1 MKNPLVIVESPTKAK
16 MITNFLKKKYKV
28 IASKGH
34 VFDLP
39 QKHLGVNIKN
49 NFKPSYKILPGK
61 EKIMEEIK
69 SAIIKASDIYVAT
82 DYDREGE
89 AIGWHIIESAKVD
102 PKKVKRIVFHEIT
115 QAAIEDAIKNPRSMD
130 GNLVD
135 AQQSRRILDR
145 LVGYQI
151 SPLLGKNVRKGL
163 SAGRVQS
170 VTLRLIVERE
180 NEIKDFKSQEYW
192 TISVSL
198 EKNQE
203 KFNAELVSKSEK
215 KYQTTISHELFAEK
229 YNIKVTSIK
238 TEKEA
243 NAILED
249 INNGEFIVNSVD
261 RSERVRNPLPPF
273 MTSTLQREAIN
284 KLSFNS
290 ARTMSIAQRL
300 YENGFITYMRTDSL
314 DISAV
319 AQKQAK
325 DYILKNFGKEYL
337 PPKTRFYKTKSKSAQ
352 EAHEAIRPTDVSKN
366 PESLSLE
373 KDEQKLYKLI
383 WLRFIAS
390 QMSSAIVNAVSVD
403 IKVKDYMFHSTG
415 SSMKFDGYLK
425 VYPEDLKDTMLPDLI
440 VGEKVKS
447 ENIVPK
453 QHFTEPPPRYT
464 EASIIKTLEERGIGR
479 PSTYAPTV
487 STLKHRGY
495 VNIEKMKLI
504 PQDVSFTVIDIL
516 KKYFPEI
523 IDINFT
529 AEMEEKLDM
538 IAEGKV
544 EWIKMITDFYNPFSK
559 TLDNAKANMENVKK
573 VIETTEK
580 CEKCGSIMVIREGR
594 FGKFM
599 ACSNFPKCRNTMSID
614 KEGHKIV
621 PEVTNEKCPKC
632 GMSMVVRSGRRGK
645 FLACSGYPKC
655 KTTKNLDSEDK
666 NGIQKEQST
675 E

>member
-39 QKHLGVNIKN
+39 QKHLGVNIKKD
-49 NFKPSYKILPGK
+49 FQPTYQILPGK
-61 EKIMEEIK
+61 EDTMKKIISAVK
-69 SAIIKASDIYVAT
+69 SAGDVFIAT

-89 AIGWHIIESAKVD
+89 AIGWHISSASGLD
-102 PKKVKRIVFHEIT
+102 IKKIKRIVFHEIT
-115 QAAIEDAIKNPRSMD
+115 QSAIEDAIKNPRPLNL
-130 GNLVD
+130 NLVD

-170 VTLRLIVERE
+170 VTLRLIIERE
-180 NEIKDFKSQEYW
+180 NEIKNFTGQEYW

-425 VYPEDLKDTMLPDLI
+425 VYPEDLKDTM
-440 VGEKVKS
+440 
-447 ENIVPK
+447 
-453 QHFTEPPPRYT
+453 
-464 EASIIKTLEERGIGR
+464 
-479 PSTYAPTV
+479 
-487 STLKHRGY
+487 
-495 VNIEKMKLI
+495 
-504 PQDVSFTVIDIL
+504 
-516 KKYFPEI
+516 FP
-523 IDINFT
+523 
-529 AEMEEKLDM
+529 
-538 IAEGKV
+538 
-544 EWIKMITDFYNPFSK
+544 DFYNPFSK

-655 KTTKNLDSEDK
+655 KTKKNLDSEDK

>member
-516 KKYFPEI
+516 KKYFSTM
-523 IDINFT
+523 DY
-529 AEMEEKLDM
+529 
-538 IAEGKV
+538 
-544 EWIKMITDFYNPFSK
+544 ITQLS
-559 TLDNAKANMENVKK
+559 ASAKK
-573 VIETTEK
+573 VNRK
-580 CEKCGSIMVIREGR
+580 YLHY
-594 FGKFM
+594 F
-599 ACSNFPKCRNTMSID
+599 
-614 KEGHKIV
+614 KE
-621 PEVTNEKCPKC
+621 
-632 GMSMVVRSGRRGK
+632 
-645 FLACSGYPKC
+645 Y
-655 KTTKNLDSEDK
+655 
-666 NGIQKEQST
+666 
-675 E
+675 

>member
-203 KFNAELVSKSEK
+203 KFMG
-215 KYQTTISHELFAEK
+215 Q
-229 YNIKVTSIK
+229 
-238 TEKEA
+238 
-243 NAILED
+243 
-249 INNGEFIVNSVD
+249 
-261 RSERVRNPLPPF
+261 P
-273 MTSTLQREAIN
+273 
-284 KLSFNS
+284 
-290 ARTMSIAQRL
+290 
-300 YENGFITYMRTDSL
+300 
-314 DISAV
+314 
-319 AQKQAK
+319 
-325 DYILKNFGKEYL
+325 
-337 PPKTRFYKTKSKSAQ
+337 
-352 EAHEAIRPTDVSKN
+352 
-366 PESLSLE
+366 
-373 KDEQKLYKLI
+373 
-383 WLRFIAS
+383 
-390 QMSSAIVNAVSVD
+390 
-403 IKVKDYMFHSTG
+403 
-415 SSMKFDGYLK
+415 
-425 VYPEDLKDTMLPDLI
+425 
-440 VGEKVKS
+440 
-447 ENIVPK
+447 
-453 QHFTEPPPRYT
+453 
-464 EASIIKTLEERGIGR
+464 
-479 PSTYAPTV
+479 
-487 STLKHRGY
+487 
-495 VNIEKMKLI
+495 
-504 PQDVSFTVIDIL
+504 
-516 KKYFPEI
+516 
-523 IDINFT
+523 
-529 AEMEEKLDM
+529 
-538 IAEGKV
+538 
-544 EWIKMITDFYNPFSK
+544 
-559 TLDNAKANMENVKK
+559 
-573 VIETTEK
+573 
-580 CEKCGSIMVIREGR
+580 
-594 FGKFM
+594 
-599 ACSNFPKCRNTMSID
+599 
-614 KEGHKIV
+614 
-621 PEVTNEKCPKC
+621 
-632 GMSMVVRSGRRGK
+632 
-645 FLACSGYPKC
+645 
-655 KTTKNLDSEDK
+655 
-666 NGIQKEQST
+666 
-675 E
+675 